1 MLWYF
6 IEYGQYYLLPEAA
19 TEAKIGPLSEK
30 MRIRVSGLLSNSTL
44 PAVRKPFSKRR
55 AIGQSVQFPALV
67 IVFCQ
72 QVTWAVTSCEC
83 PRG

>member
-30 MRIRVSGLLSNSTL
+30 NAHQGQWTAVKFDPPCSKEAIFQTWSVSPISGACYSVL
-44 PAVRKPFSKRR
+44 PASDMGSHK
-55 AIGQSVQFPALV
+55 L
-67 IVFCQ
+67 
-72 QVTWAVTSCEC
+72 
-83 PRG
+83 